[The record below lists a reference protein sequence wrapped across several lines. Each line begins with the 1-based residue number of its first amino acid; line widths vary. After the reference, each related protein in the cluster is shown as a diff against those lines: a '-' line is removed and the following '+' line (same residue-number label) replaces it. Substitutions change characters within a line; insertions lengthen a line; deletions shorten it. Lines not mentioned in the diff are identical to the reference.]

1 MFFKNGTFN
10 EASDPQTLYFS
21 KIRPILIII
30 KHCKKSR
37 QVQLIIFTIT
47 PLVLESLM
55 KDLSLKSSYLR
66 VFFIMLSAEF
76 LVYGFSLFPFLFIKN
91 DFTDDIPIH
100 REKNDD
106 KIAAVAAVRNLSPL
120 FLNVEK

>member
-1 MFFKNGTFN
+1 
-10 EASDPQTLYFS
+10 
-21 KIRPILIII
+21 
-30 KHCKKSR
+30 
-37 QVQLIIFTIT
+37 
-47 PLVLESLM
+47 M

-66 VFFIMLSAEF
+66 VFFIMLSTEF